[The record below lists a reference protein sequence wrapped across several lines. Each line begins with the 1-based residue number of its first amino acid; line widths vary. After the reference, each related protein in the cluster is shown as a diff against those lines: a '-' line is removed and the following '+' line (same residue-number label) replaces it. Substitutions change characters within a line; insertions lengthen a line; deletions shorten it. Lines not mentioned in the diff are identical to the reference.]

1 MPSAVMHR
9 APTSASPSGL
19 DTLLSIFA
27 RQVEVSGR
35 RTALRYRSGGI
46 WRGRSWDDWRARSR
60 RFAEWLAAHGI
71 EPGDRVA
78 ILAETC
84 IEWVEIDLGIL
95 MAGAITVPI
104 YPTLLPDTVGE
115 ILRDC
120 GAKIV
125 VASDPVQVAKLF
137 DPRTGPLPGLERVI
151 SIAKVSRLDRPDEAG
166 RLDVSLAD
174 VAEDGRPVHAYE
186 ETLTPRAGMASTIAE
201 REAAVGPD
209 SIAAIHYTSGTDGRP
224 KGVILTHDNFVY
236 ETERLSRAIE
246 VGPKDEQLLFLP
258 LAHIVAKLTV
268 MLQLRAGFVTSFAKL
283 DEAAADCAEV
293 RPTFIVGVPRVYEK
307 IQEAIERGVGERG
320 DAQRRVFD
328 WALDVGRRVSG
339 LRQHGREPG
348 RLLETQRRAADRLV
362 YARVKERLGGRLRF
376 MLSGAAPLA
385 RETAELFH
393 ALDLLVLEGYG
404 LTESTGAST
413 LNLPDAYRFGSVGR
427 PLDGVEVKLAEDGE
441 ILLRGR
447 SITPGYWNDEG
458 ATRRAFDEDGFFRTG
473 DVGERDADGY
483 LRITDRKKDL
493 IITAGGKNIAPQRVE
508 LRLTQSPLIE
518 RAVVLGDRRKFPVAL
533 LVVDAG
539 QIERA
544 AKEHGL
550 RGDLSALLRHPKI
563 AAAIASEVERVNG
576 GLASYEQVKRYE
588 LIQGDLSV
596 KEGTLTPTGKI
607 RRVAVANRYADLV
620 DALYEGVTADL
631 GDIS

>member
-1 MPSAVMHR
+1 MSDG
-9 APTSASPSGL
+9 T
-19 DTLLSIFA
+19 TLLTLFA
-27 RQVEVSGR
+27 RTVEVSGR

-60 RFAEWLAAHGI
+60 HVAEWLVAHGI
-71 EPGDRVA
+71 AAGDRVA

-84 IEWVEIDLGIL
+84 IEWVELDVGIL
-95 MAGAITVPI
+95 MAGAVTVPI

-115 ILRDC
+115 ILRDS

-137 DPRTGPLPGLERVI
+137 DPRTGPLPGLERVV
-151 SIAKVSRLDRPDEAG
+151 SIAKVSRLDRPDDAG

-174 VAEDGRPVHAYE
+174 VVEDGRPAHTYE
-186 ETLTPRAGMASTIAE
+186 DVLRSRKGVSEEVAA
-201 REAAVGPD
+201 REAAVRPD

-224 KGVILTHDNFVY
+224 KGVILTHDNFAF
-236 ETERLSRAIE
+236 ETERLARTIE
-246 VGPKDEQLLFLP
+246 VGPSDEQLLFLP

-268 MLQLRAGFVTSFAKL
+268 ALQLRSGFVTSFAKL
-283 DEAAADCAEV
+283 DEAAADSAEV

-307 IQEAIERGVGERG
+307 IQEAIERGVRERG
-320 DAQRRVFD
+320 DVEQRVFD
-328 WALDVGRRVSG
+328 WALDVGRRVSA
-339 LRQHGREPG
+339 LRQHGRTPN
-348 RLLETQRRAADRLV
+348 RLLETQRRAAERLV
-362 YARVKERLGGRLRF
+362 FSRVKDRLGGRLRF
-376 MLSGAAPLA
+376 MMSGAAPLA
-385 RETAELFH
+385 RQTAELFH
-393 ALDLLVLEGYG
+393 ALDLLILEGYG

-427 PLDGVEVKLAEDGE
+427 PLDGVEVQLADDGE

-447 SITPGYWNDEG
+447 SITPGYWNDAE
-458 ATRRAFDEDGFFRTG
+458 ATRRAFDERGFFRTG
-473 DVGERDADGY
+473 DVGERDGDGFI
-483 LRITDRKKDL
+483 RITDRKKDL

-508 LRLTQSPLIE
+508 LRLCQSPLIQ
-518 RAVVLGDRRKFPVAL
+518 RAIVLGDRRKFPVAL
-533 LVVDAG
+533 LVADASEV
-539 QIERA
+539 ERT
-544 AKEHGL
+544 AKAHGL

-563 AAAIASEVERVNG
+563 ASALANEVERVNE
-576 GLASYEQVKRYE
+576 GLASFEQVKRYE
-588 LIQGDLSV
+588 VIQGDLSV

-607 RRVAVANRYADLV
+607 RRAAVTHRYADVV